1 MLLCYILEKVCCI
14 FPFTSCFCF
23 LDFFLMWSLVFLS
36 SQTKKKNQ
44 IRQLKNLLQKNSFLT
59 REDILK

>member
-1 MLLCYILEKVCCI
+1 MLLCYILEKVCWI

-23 LDFFLMWSLVFLS
+23 LDFFNVVISIFEFTNL
-36 SQTKKKNQ
+36 KKNQ